1 MDSVDTQMPQDV
13 VNARERLVSVLEGMG
28 SVLVAF
34 SGGVDSAVV
43 AAIAHEVLGD
53 EAVALTAVSP
63 SFPPEELE
71 EAQTLA
77 SARGFRHLLVD
88 SAELEIEG
96 YAANNG
102 DRCYFCKSELFELAR
117 DRAATLGL
125 RWVADGTITD
135 DLGAHRPG
143 LKAAEENAVRHP
155 LVEAQI
161 DKTGVRRL
169 AKAMGLTVWDKP
181 SFACLGSRF
190 APGTRVTKSRLDQVL
205 AVESHL
211 RTIGVRQF
219 RARWHEID
227 GDMMVRIEVGADEIA
242 ALVEPGLRA
251 GIVDVCRAEG
261 FRWVTLDMTG
271 YGE

>member
-1 MDSVDTQMPQDV
+1 MGIAEATSTSEIPG
-13 VNARERLVSVLEGMG
+13 ARARLEAVLEDMG

-43 AAIAHEVLGD
+43 AAVAHEVLGQR
-53 EAVALTAVSP
+53 AVALTAISP
-63 SFPPEELE
+63 SFPPEELA
-71 EAQTLA
+71 EAEALSQ
-77 SARGFRHLLVD
+77 ARGFRHVLVN
-88 SAELEIEG
+88 SAELEVEG

-117 DRAATLGL
+117 DRAADLGL
-125 RWVADGTITD
+125 QWVVDGTITD

-143 LKAAEENAVRHP
+143 LQAAEENTIRHP
-155 LVEAQI
+155 LVEAGF
-161 DKTGVRRL
+161 DKLSVREL
-169 AKAMGLTVWDKP
+169 AKQMGLKVWDKP

-219 RARWHEID
+219 RARWHEI
-227 GDMMVRIEVGADEIA
+227 GEDMMVRIEVGSDEL
-242 ALVEPGLRA
+242 ALLAEPGLRD
-251 GIVDVCRAEG
+251 GVVDVCRAEG
-261 FRWVTLDMTG
+261 FRWVTLDLAG

>member
-1 MDSVDTQMPQDV
+1 MDATEATLPQDV
-13 VNARERLVSVLEGMG
+13 SDARGRLVTVLEDMG

-43 AAIAHEVLGD
+43 AAVAHEVLGED
-53 EAVALTAVSP
+53 AVALTAVSP
-63 SFPPEELE
+63 SFPPEELA

-77 SARGFRHLLVD
+77 SARGFRHVLVD
-88 SAELEIEG
+88 SAELEVEG

-102 DRCYFCKSELFELAR
+102 DRCYFCKSELFELAS
-117 DRAATLGL
+117 DRAKALGL

-143 LKAAEENAVRHP
+143 LQAAEENAVRHP
-155 LVEAQI
+155 LVEAKM
-161 DKTGVRRL
+161 DKASVRYL

-190 APGTRVTKSRLDQVL
+190 APGTRVTKGRLDQVL

-219 RARWHEID
+219 RARWHQID
-227 GDMMVRIEVGADEIA
+227 GDMMVRIEVSADEIA
-242 ALVEPGLRA
+242 VLAEPGLRA